1 MKRFNAFAAA
11 LLAASLSCIPAF
23 SLTPEIRDIDVDITL
38 MPDGTAEVSERWD
51 VCAASGT
58 EWYLVRRNL
67 GDIRIGDLEVR
78 DESGLEYVNEGE
90 WDTERSISQK
100 AGRCGIVTKDD
111 GAEICWGIGSL
122 GDHVFNVSYSMSRS
136 VKTLSDFDML
146 HLQTVSPGLSSAP
159 EHVKV
164 SVRALE
170 HRLDTTNT
178 RAWGF
183 GYEGTVEFSDGAVV
197 YESTEPF
204 MSNSSVIVLLRFE
217 KGMFDSPSVQDRS
230 FGDVLAT
237 AMEGSDFSGSDD
249 GSAAS
254 GFGKLL
260 GLFMLGMTAMVGV
273 GAWYRYSTRKKILG
287 IKPSEVVWCR
297 EIPFGGDLEA
307 SARTLDRLGYKYSSD
322 TLAAA
327 LILRMV
333 YRGALSVSKDEKGR
347 VELSFNGGS
356 LNSGDSAED
365 ELFDM
370 MLTASGSDKV
380 LQHKEFSRW
389 ASKHVKKVAG
399 WAERALDN
407 GRDRLRDSGMTDAS
421 GYTPAGQENARKLVG
436 LKMFLKDFTLM
447 GEKDTVEAVLWQD
460 YLAYGALFG
469 IADKVAEQLR
479 DISPETF
486 REVMDYDYPTMHDL
500 LFQTRILSLAITNSK
515 AEAAAAAASS
525 ARGLGGG
532 ASFGGGG
539 GFSGGGFGG
548 GSR

>member
-1 MKRFNAFAAA
+1 MRLSVTLAAA
-11 LLAASLSCIPAF
+11 LLAATLSCIPAYP
-23 SLTPEIRDIDVDITL
+23 LNPEIRDIDVTVTL
-38 MPDGTAEVSERWD
+38 LPDGTAEVSERWD

-67 GDIRIGDLEVR
+67 GDIRIGGLEVS
-78 DESGLEYVNEGE
+78 DESGRSYVNEGE
-90 WDTERSISQK
+90 WDTDRSISEK
-100 AGRCGIVTKDD
+100 AGRCGVVTKND

-122 GDHVFNVSYSMSRS
+122 GDHVFDVSYSMTRS
-136 VKTLSDFDML
+136 VKTLSDYDML
-146 HLQTVSPGLSSAP
+146 HLQTVSPGLSSEP

-164 SVRALE
+164 TVRALE

-183 GYEGTVEFSDGAVV
+183 GYRGRVDFLDGAVV
-197 YESTEPF
+197 FESTEPF
-204 MSNSSVIVLLRFE
+204 VRNSSVIVLLRFE
-217 KGMFDSPSVQDRS
+217 KGMFDSPSLQDRS

-237 AMEGSDFSGSDD
+237 AMEGSEFSGSDD
-249 GSAAS
+249 GSAAA

-260 GLFMLGMTAMVGV
+260 GLFMLCMTAMVGV
-273 GAWYRYSTRKKILG
+273 GVWHRHSTRKKILG
-287 IKPSEVVWCR
+287 VKPSEVTWSR

-307 SARTLDRLGYKYSSD
+307 SARTLDRLGYSYSSD

-333 YRGALSVSKDEKGR
+333 YRGAISVSKDEKGR

-356 LNSGDSAED
+356 LDSGDSAAD
-365 ELFDM
+365 ELFGM
-370 MLTASGSDKV
+370 MLQASGSDRV

-399 WAERALDN
+399 WAERALGN

-447 GEKDTVEAVLWQD
+447 G
-460 YLAYGALFG
+460 
-469 IADKVAEQLR
+469 DKVAEQLR

-515 AEAAAAAASS
+515 AEAAAAASSS